1 MNHNRNIIISIV
13 LYVFLILLLVSP
25 DSYTHDLLDRTDSA
39 WFFTCG
45 KAWMNGMTPYVDFAD
60 SKGPLLWFIYGV
72 GYLISPYN
80 YIGVFWLSVILYSFV
95 YFWIYKT
102 SNIFLNDP
110 RLSFICAILLSLS
123 FFCPWF
129 HDEVRAEDWCQLFIS
144 WSLYR
149 ACDMIYGSNTRHNYY
164 LSFSIFGLC
173 LLATLLIKYNITV
186 MLAGI
191 VAYCFYYAIRKR
203 ISLYKI
209 FISSISGAFL
219 GVLPFMLYFL
229 YKGNLSDFINE
240 YFLNT
245 FKTIQ
250 DSNSISNYIHEW
262 LLTMGH
268 PERMILFALSIAG
281 ALLMGKSVKNDKYFF
296 LYSFLCFYA
305 IAIHHAFEFY
315 LCSCLIFILWF
326 IISFVSR
333 YKDYMRGKK
342 NIIVLAATVLAFITI
357 FNYTF
362 AGGYLINNL
371 FFKDTQ
377 YRKDLYNIGYLM
389 SQVPKPT
396 IIYFQSTDH
405 GYGVLADALPGS
417 KYWSSQTGATTEM
430 EQVQVHDVLSGKS
443 DFVMIDNVKSPLS
456 KKITLLEQSGYHKCY
471 SYQTRKY
478 IYELYTKKQLKPIP
492 DNFHV
497 TWKNI
502 ILKRNF
508 IRQDTPN

>member
-1 MNHNRNIIISIV
+1 
-13 LYVFLILLLVSP
+13 
-25 DSYTHDLLDRTDSA
+25 
-39 WFFTCG
+39 
-45 KAWMNGMTPYVDFAD
+45 
-60 SKGPLLWFIYGV
+60 
-72 GYLISPYN
+72 
-80 YIGVFWLSVILYSFV
+80 
-95 YFWIYKT
+95 
-102 SNIFLNDP
+102 
-110 RLSFICAILLSLS
+110 
-123 FFCPWF
+123 
-129 HDEVRAEDWCQLFIS
+129 
-144 WSLYR
+144 
-149 ACDMIYGSNTRHNYY
+149 
-164 LSFSIFGLC
+164 
-173 LLATLLIKYNITV
+173 
-186 MLAGI
+186 
-191 VAYCFYYAIRKR
+191 
-203 ISLYKI
+203 
-209 FISSISGAFL
+209 
-219 GVLPFMLYFL
+219 
-229 YKGNLSDFINE
+229 
-240 YFLNT
+240 
-245 FKTIQ
+245 
-250 DSNSISNYIHEW
+250 
-262 LLTMGH
+262 
-268 PERMILFALSIAG
+268 
-281 ALLMGKSVKNDKYFF
+281 
-296 LYSFLCFYA
+296 
-305 IAIHHAFEFY
+305 
-315 LCSCLIFILWF
+315 
-326 IISFVSR
+326 
-333 YKDYMRGKK
+333 MRGKK

>member
-1 MNHNRNIIISIV
+1 MNRNRNIIISIV

-80 YIGVFWLSVILYSFV
+80 YIGVFWLSVLLYSFV
-95 YFWIYKT
+95 YYWIFKT

-110 RLSFICAILLSLS
+110 RLSFICTILLSLS

-129 HDEVRAEDWCQLFIS
+129 HDEVRAEDWCQLFIA

-149 ACDMIYGSNTRHNYY
+149 ACDMIYSSNTRHNYFI
-164 LSFSIFGLC
+164 SFGIFGLC
-173 LLATLLIKYNITV
+173 LMATLLIKYNITV

-191 VAYCFYYAIRKR
+191 VVCCFYYAILKR
-203 ISLYKI
+203 IDLFKI
-209 FISSISGAFL
+209 FISSISGASL
-219 GVLPFMLYFL
+219 VALPFLLYFKF
-229 YKGNLSDFINE
+229 KGNLSAFINE

-262 LLTMGH
+262 LLTMVH
-268 PERMILFALSIAG
+268 PERMILFVLSVAG
-281 ALLMGKSVKNDKYFF
+281 ALLMGKSVKYDKYFF
-296 LYSFLCFYA
+296 LYSFLCFFA

-326 IISFVSR
+326 IIPFVSR
-333 YKDYMRGKK
+333 YKDYLIGNKK
-342 NIIVLAATVLAFITI
+342 IIALAAMLLAFITI

-377 YRKDLYNIGYLM
+377 YRKDMYNIGYLM
-389 SQVPKPT
+389 SQVSKPT

-417 KYWSSQTGATTEM
+417 KYWSSQTGATTDM

-443 DFVMIDNVKSPLS
+443 DFVMTDNVNSPLS
-456 KKITLLEQSGYHKCY
+456 KKVTILELSGYHKCY
-471 SYQTRKY
+471 SYQTQKY
-478 IYELYTKKQLKPIP
+478 YYELYTKKQLKPIP
-492 DNFHV
+492 ANFHV
-497 TWKNI
+497 TWKDI
-502 ILKRNF
+502 ILKRN
-508 IRQDTPN
+508 IIKQNTPK

>member
-1 MNHNRNIIISIV
+1 MNRNRNIIISIV

-80 YIGVFWLSVILYSFV
+80 YIGVFWLSVLLYSFV
-95 YFWIYKT
+95 YYWIFKT
-102 SNIFLNDP
+102 SNVFLNDP

-149 ACDMIYGSNTRHNYY
+149 ACDMIYGSNTRHNYII
-164 LSFSIFGLC
+164 SFGILGLC
-173 LLATLLIKYNITV
+173 LMATLLIKYNITV
-186 MLAGI
+186 MLTGI

-203 ISLYKI
+203 IDLFKI

-219 GVLPFMLYFL
+219 GALPFLLYFL
-229 YKGNLSDFINE
+229 FKGNLSDFINE

-245 FKTIQ
+245 FITIQ

-262 LLTMGH
+262 LLTMVH
-268 PERMILFALSIAG
+268 PERMILFALSVAG

-315 LCSCLIFILWF
+315 LCSCLIYILWF
-326 IISFVSR
+326 IIPFVSR
-333 YKDYMRGKK
+333 YKNYLRGNK
-342 NIIVLAATVLAFITI
+342 NIIALAAMVLAFITI

-389 SQVPKPT
+389 SQLPKPT

-430 EQVQVHDVLSGKS
+430 EQIQVNDVLSGKT
-443 DFVMIDNVKSPLS
+443 DFVMIDNVNSPLS
-456 KKITLLEQSGYHKCY
+456 KKVTILEQSGYYKCY
-471 SYQTRKY
+471 SYQTQKY
-478 IYELYTKKQLKPIP
+478 TYELYTKKQLKPIP
-492 DNFHV
+492 NIFHV
-497 TWKNI
+497 TWKDI

-508 IRQDTPN
+508 IRQNTPK